1 MLGKLAA
8 FSMAVILLLSIFVPM
23 IASTVEAGAAAS
35 DSYTG
40 EIYID
45 LSLNSEWL
53 EYAKSGN
60 LKVGSNEITQ
70 VGDSTSTLFKTTASA
85 SYSGNVELNY
95 SYTIA
100 DPAEGK
106 SRVYLKSNTYGE
118 KPYAYYW
125 GGGVTTT
132 AWPGASMTMLK
143 SGFYYF
149 DYPSA
154 ATSIIFSNGS
164 NSNQSS
170 DQTIDKTNSVFN
182 GSSWEA
188 LNTADITTT
197 HTATIA
203 LTERTTDANNK
214 LYVLADGSLQ
224 WSKYNDDVTSQTYS
238 GDTVTVKLYAPGWT
252 NHQVVFDVDEPNPA
266 QWQTSNMTE
275 KLTQAS
281 NGQTVDY
288 YEVQVPVGSAFYF
301 QPNTNL
307 KTDNLTV
314 PADNV
319 NLYYNV
325 EKNAWVTIDS
335 LVVIADYTVP
345 SNWGDQ
351 SNIVGVKATY
361 FDYLSDNE
369 INNSQWLN
377 TPSNGDWFQFGQFN
391 KYISDIAAANSTWSY
406 PLYFGNFYKY
416 NDGKPTEYA
425 SAKNGLTRYSDTSS
439 YLYAIN
445 NSNGMAKAGGNYNQS
460 LMGLAYPTLDANGD
474 IQAAAGV
481 KMPYFDAAALQKS
494 NVAKVVDSY
503 FPFKATTD
511 ADTGV
516 TTYSFNSTNATD
528 NVYFAWDNDV
538 PKYVNYGAGT
548 AYGVTDAGGSYGGSN
563 GYGIFP
569 FNSKVTSM
577 PKLETEEPVETPT
590 EAPTYAAPSGGAPT
604 LYKYARADGN
614 GEIPKDEANLSQA
627 MEWNSQYGYYYLK
640 ITDNTGPLFNIEYQG
655 TMYYKA
661 TKNAYANGIYVD
673 ATWSGWTN
681 IFSTGHGFNEYY
693 IIFEPKNKVI
703 CPVSALSGSGSGS
716 GGTPSGDT
724 YTRYNSSNL
733 DFGFGIRLDIDFRV
747 PAYGTVDGTENGT
760 PVTFDYS
767 GDDDLWVYISDDSG
781 KSNLVL
787 DLGGDHKQASGSI
800 NFKTMSAT
808 ANDVFANYAV
818 ASSSDLPTVPDGD
831 FWVKTDYQYF
841 CIEVWENKTGG
852 KENNNKYWIDPYE
865 RSGGYAKFHLSQFTT
880 NTLGIFSKWQD
891 TDGYLAN
898 SQQIT
903 LANLNGKIWNAD
915 DATEYTGETSGA
927 TNLGAVTT
935 YFNGSTEAAANY
947 LDPNKTYH
955 MTVFYME
962 RGQAE
967 SNFKVEF
974 TMTVPSHDLTVDKT
988 VNVDNVN
995 SGLKSAVQSND
1006 TFGFTST
1013 QGETVKNSSLG
1024 NGGQV
1029 TYDKVFTVG
1038 ESMNVAESTAG
1049 AKLSYSTKYTVYD
1062 KVSGDTIVSGDGL
1075 TSNSFKYINSKED
1088 ENEQTSLQAHFE
1100 NTALTS
1106 SLKVSKDLVDK
1117 DNVAINNNES
1127 SFNFS
1132 IGFDLNNSGEYTNYD
1147 LNYKLYNDDGTDVVN
1162 PLTGINSYT
1171 ATDGKFAIT
1180 AQQYVVF
1187 EGIPQGAKYK
1197 VNETSLAPGYSIY
1210 KINGSEYSN
1219 PEFEGTVGA
1228 SQSADSEVSE
1238 ISEVKFV
1245 NKFIPIESNLQAF
1258 KNLDNSP
1265 YSGTDFTFTQT
1276 LLYCDN
1282 DEVSDTTYGDYND
1295 TQSSVS
1301 SGNVMFKNITYGKTG
1316 FYYYS
1321 ITEGLS
1327 DGVDSGKYV
1336 MDATSTYYAQVQ
1348 VTTDTNGLLTVIKKY
1363 YKNYDPTTHTVSDED
1378 EITGVPTFNNQTAT
1392 KYTDVSFTKQDEND
1406 NALGGAEF
1414 TLYTDATC
1422 TTQASID
1429 NASKADS
1436 GFTNPATSAE
1446 SGLVTFTQLK
1456 YEPSA
1461 AGDVKAT
1468 YYFKETKAPNGYQ
1481 LLTGTFKIEI
1491 AADGTYKIWYNNSE
1505 LSTIDKSY
1513 IVQNIKQP
1521 ELPVAGGVGVT
1532 MLYVLG
1538 VLAVVIAG
1546 TAFIL
1551 YKKRINL
1558 LALAKQLINR
1568 K

>member
-1 MLGKLAA
+1 MTRKARSHDVLGKLSA

-23 IASTVEAGAAAS
+23 FASTVEAGAAS
-35 DSYTG
+35 NSYNG
-40 EIYID
+40 EIYVD
-45 LSLNSEWL
+45 FSLNSEWL
-53 EYAKSGN
+53 KYAKSGN

-85 SYSGNVELNY
+85 SYSGNIELNY

-118 KPYAYYW
+118 KPCAYYW

-154 ATSIIFSNGS
+154 ATSIIFNNGS

-203 LTERTTDANNK
+203 LTERTTNANNK

-266 QWQTSNMTE
+266 QWKTSDMTAASA
-275 KLTQAS
+275 TAS
-281 NGQTVDY
+281 NGQTVYY

-314 PADNV
+314 PADND

-369 INNSQWLN
+369 INNSQWLK
-377 TPSNGDWFQFGQFN
+377 TPSNGDWFQFGKFN
-391 KYISDIAAANSTWSY
+391 KYISDIAAANPSWLY
-406 PLYFGNFYKY
+406 PLYFGNLYKY
-416 NDGKPTEYA
+416 NDGKPSEYT
-425 SAKNGLTRYSDTSS
+425 SAINGLTRYYDASN

-445 NSNGMAKAGGNYNQS
+445 NSNGMAKDGGNYNQS

-474 IQAAAGV
+474 IQAADGV

-494 NVAKVVDSY
+494 GVAKVVDSY

-511 ADTGV
+511 PVTGV
-516 TTYSFNSTNATD
+516 TTYSFESTNATD
-528 NVYFAWDNDV
+528 NVFFAWDNDV
-538 PKYVNYGAGT
+538 PKYVNYGAGE
-548 AYGVTDAGGSYGGSN
+548 AYGVTDAGGSYGGTN

-569 FNSKVTSM
+569 FNSKKTSM
-577 PKLETEEPVETPT
+577 PKPETEEPTEPTT
-590 EAPTYAAPSGGAPT
+590 EAPTYAEPTGGAPV
-604 LYKYARADGN
+604 LNQYKRSDGN
-614 GEIPKDEANLSQA
+614 GAITTSANFSNA
-627 MEWNSQYGYYYLK
+627 MTWSSDYGYYYYHIEKTSKESGHLYN
-640 ITDNTGPLFNIEYQG
+640 ITYQG
-655 TMYYKA
+655 ITYYA
-661 TKNAYANGIYVD
+661 VTANAYNNYTYSTGY
-673 ATWSGWTN
+673 SGWNN
-681 IFSTGHGFNEYY
+681 IFETGWGYTDFY
-693 IIFEPKNKVI
+693 IIFEPTNKVI
-703 CPVSALSGSGSGS
+703 CPVTALSGSGSGS
-716 GGTPSGDT
+716 GDTPSGDT
-724 YTRYNSSNL
+724 ITRYNNSNL

-747 PAYGTVDGTENGT
+747 PAYGTVDGTENGD

-800 NFKTMSAT
+800 NFNTMSAT

-852 KENNNKYWIDPYE
+852 TENSNKYWIDPYE

-880 NTLGIFSKWQD
+880 NTLGIFSKWQNA
-891 TDGYLAN
+891 DGYLAD
-898 SQQIT
+898 SQKIT
-903 LANLNGKIWNAD
+903 LANLSGKIWKAD

-935 YFNGSTEAAANY
+935 YFNGSTEATANY

-1038 ESMNVAESTAG
+1038 ESMNVAESTTD

-1088 ENEQTSLQAHFE
+1088 KNEQTSLQAHFE

-1106 SLKVSKDLVDK
+1106 SLKVAKDLVDK

-1132 IGFDLNNSGEYTNYD
+1132 IGFDLNNSGEYKNYN

-1210 KINGSEYSN
+1210 TINNEEYSN
-1219 PEFEGTVGA
+1219 PAFEGTVGT
-1228 SQSADSEVSE
+1228 SQSEVN
-1238 ISEVKFV
+1238 FV

-1258 KNLDNSP
+1258 KYLDNNP
-1265 YSGTDFTFTQT
+1265 YNETDFTFTQT

-1282 DEVSDTTYGDYND
+1282 NEVGADTYSNYND
-1295 TQSSVS
+1295 TQNKVS
-1301 SGNVMFKNITYGKTG
+1301 SGNVTFKNITYGKTG
-1316 FYYYS
+1316 YYYYS

-1327 DGVDSGKYV
+1327 DGVDSDKYV
-1336 MDATSTYYAQVQ
+1336 MDSTQTYYAQVH
-1348 VTTDTNGLLTVIKKY
+1348 VTTDTNGQLTVIKKY
-1363 YKNYDPTTHTVSDED
+1363 YKNYDWANHTVSN
-1378 EITGVPTFNNQTAT
+1378 EIDGVPTFYNTTAT
-1392 KYTDVSFTKQDEND
+1392 KYTDVSFTKQDENGSP
-1406 NALGGAEF
+1406 LSGAEF
-1414 TLYTDATC
+1414 TLYTDAAC
-1422 TTQASID
+1422 TTEGTIATV
-1429 NASKADS
+1429 SKADS
-1436 GFTNPATSAE
+1436 GFTNPAISAE
-1446 SGLVTFTQLK
+1446 NTGTVTFTQLK
-1456 YEPSA
+1456 YEPA
-1461 AGDVKAT
+1461 QGGAT

-1491 AADGTYKIWYNNSE
+1491 ATDGNYTISYDNSKLTPIDETYVVK
-1505 LSTIDKSY
+1505 
-1513 IVQNIKQP
+1513 NIKQP
-1521 ELPVAGGVGVT
+1521 ELPIAGGVGVT
-1532 MLYVLG
+1532 MFYVLG
-1538 VLAVVIAG
+1538 ALAVVIAG
-1546 TAFIL
+1546 TAFVL
-1551 YKKRINL
+1551 YKKRINVI
-1558 LALAKQLINR
+1558 ALAAHLIHR